1 MSSNTDRTFGDDPAT
16 PVVFDTAENLLGAP
30 AAAFFGVGRV
40 TLIGNPTLSFRQL
53 ARLEML
59 PGFKVD
65 PSAHVRLADT
75 LSNTVSNLAEHPARF
90 DIIRTLDVQLE
101 GRHVGPGMA
110 SAFAALERRGVAVA
124 FTASAQ
130 DGRPKFS
137 AAHTSGGADR
147 APGVAV
153 PGKFAD
159 PAATFSSGSPVVRTR
174 IARLEALAEL
184 QIAPAGITVCD
195 SAAAISADLALRGS
209 SAILA
214 LLPQVRSIDVMD
226 GGTIYLTAAQA
237 LTGGVDDGLDCALT
251 LTNGGRLAIT
261 EARAAQFSQLRRLQV
276 KPERIEITDSADAVI
291 ACLDQLSEAGSG
303 LRVCLTDI
311 WLQAAQVAQLA
322 RLGSAL
328 ASGVPVRDGASQI
341 AALVDAGDAAAIAY
355 MNVHGAVLC
364 ADGIVAASDIA
375 ALSTLGG
382 FDKAGYRLIVWDS
395 AARLTA
401 PGAAAILA
409 GPLIDAIFLRTVDGA
424 AVLSAGCAAE
434 LFALPGF
441 SAANPDGSAN
451 YVTVR
456 DSAARILACHA
467 QIAAAGNGV
476 SRIIVAEDGSVGT
489 VALARLQA
497 LDATIAAG
505 TTLAVCD
512 TASLLAGA
520 ADAGGNALATILT
533 LSGPGTVDA
542 AAAETLLSTPA
553 FVPGHTLTIA
563 DSAAN
568 LRRPTL
574 IALIQSLLPGANI
587 SVRLVAPETL
597 DKPTAVLLAA
607 LPKFTD
613 PDGYV
618 TISSHVN
625 GAPADGRPI
634 VTLGGPNTGYAA
646 ASIVRHSNS
655 FLAASGS
662 IHRAGELPV
671 TQAIALKAVA
681 DLSADISRGAADI
694 AIASEALAGAPSS
707 LASPHQRS
715 MTNDHHV
722 VGVGPSIEPETQATR
737 REAAAG
743 GTTGGTVNVYGE
755 TGSLLSATVEQPG
768 GFTVTAPDT
777 GRGQAFSVTESVD
790 GRESAPVVVLDA
802 GTLENAVAAAHAEF
816 ASSGAIE
823 VESGKYLD
831 LYTAGEVPV
840 LDRPALV
847 YDPSA
852 HTIALDIPGQ
862 APLPLIVLGSSS
874 NPKSLDVSEIM
885 VKQAS

>member
-59 PGFKVD
+59 PGFK
-65 PSAHVRLADT
+65 

-587 SVRLVAPETL
+587 LVRLVAPETL

-634 VTLGGPNTGYAA
+634 VTLGGPDTGYAA

-707 LASPHQRS
+707 LAS
-715 MTNDHHV
+715 HHV

-737 REAAAG
+737 REATAG